1 MFTPLT
7 FAAVVVVSSIATAL
21 AALLIVAHLPTRRV
35 RKPALAQFDSALEP
49 TIFLFEDSELIDA
62 TRPARHLLE
71 GIELHGKD
79 WDRLTFF
86 LGPRIPHFT
95 DRMKEIETSGVLELG
110 SEGADDLR
118 VVAENLGTHLRL
130 TIEDKGREGQGI
142 LVDGLSLRAQEE
154 ELLSLRDTVM
164 HAPVLVWRTNSEGA
178 VCWANSAYLD
188 IAASAAGID
197 PDELTWPIPAV
208 FQTVDEQ
215 SQSEGRRQK
224 ITVPGKQEDLWFD
237 RHSFATQHATLHY
250 AVPADATVKAEQ
262 SLSGFVQ
269 TLTKTFAHLPIALAV
284 FDKKRQ
290 LALFNPALIDLTSL
304 DAAFLSA
311 RPTLTVFLDR
321 LREVRIIPE
330 PKDYRAWRQQMT
342 ELEKAAA
349 SGLYEDNWT
358 LPTGQTYKV
367 TGRPH
372 PDGAIAFLIED
383 ITGEITLTRHFRSEI
398 ELGQAVV
405 DKLDEAIAIF
415 SPGGD
420 LILSNSA
427 YAKLWETDPGAAFG
441 TVTIRDSARLWQSM
455 TKSSD
460 LWDDACDFVEGQRER
475 VEWAA
480 EISHKDGR
488 SISCRVA
495 PMPGGRTLI
504 GFETAE
510 TERAPNRRVR
520 HSRRESHNV
529 VA

>member
-21 AALLIVAHLPTRRV
+21 AALIIVAHLPIRRR
-35 RKPALAQFDSALEP
+35 RKPALAHFDTGIEP
-49 TIFLFEDSELIDA
+49 TIFLFEGRELIDA

-71 GIELHGKD
+71 SIDLQGED

-86 LGPRIPHFT
+86 LGPRIPHFS
-95 DRMKEIETSGVLELG
+95 DRIKDIATTGVLELSSG
-110 SEGADDLR
+110 GDGELK
-118 VVAENLGTHLRL
+118 VVAENLGAHLRL
-130 TIEDKGREGQGI
+130 TVEDKGREGQGI

-154 ELLSLRDTVM
+154 ELRSLRDTVM
-164 HAPVLVWRTNSEGA
+164 HAPVLVWRTTSDGA
-178 VCWANSAYLD
+178 VSWANTAYLE
-188 IAASAAGID
+188 IAASTSGIN

-208 FQTVDEQ
+208 FQTIDGQ
-215 SQSEGRRQK
+215 PSGEGRRQK
-224 ITVPGKQEDLWFD
+224 ITLPGRQEEHWFD
-237 RHSFATQHATLHY
+237 RQSFVTQNGTLHF

-284 FDKKRQ
+284 FDRKRQ
-290 LALFNPALIDLTSL
+290 LALFNPALIDLTTL

-330 PKDYRAWRQQMT
+330 PKDYRVWRQQMT

-405 DKLDEAIAIF
+405 DKLDEAIAVF

-455 TKSSD
+455 TASSD
-460 LWDDACDFVEGQRER
+460 LWDDACDFVDGTSER

-488 SISCRVA
+488 LIYCRVT
-495 PMPGGRTLI
+495 PIPGGRTLI
-504 GFETAE
+504 GFDTPQPD
-510 TERAPNRRVR
+510 RSPSRRIR
-520 HSRRESHNV
+520 HSRREGQNI